1 MRPGSRG
8 KNLRRGRTVPAI
20 ASLRIRGGGVQDA
33 ITEVLA
39 MIALSTLSILSIVM
53 CFNLVL
59 FLSLGT
65 YLFRHRRADP
75 VLR

>member
-1 MRPGSRG
+1 
-8 KNLRRGRTVPAI
+8 
-20 ASLRIRGGGVQDA
+20 
-33 ITEVLA
+33 
-39 MIALSTLSILSIVM
+39 MIALSTLSILFIVM
-53 CFNLVL
+53 CFNAVL